1 MTGSAALL
9 GELAV
14 ARLVGS
20 AGHGRVREV
29 LRRELEARGFVVLDH
44 RFAAAAR
51 FPLRGPAGAEGVTLI
66 AVRPRARVTTWLAA
80 HYDSKG
86 QPLSMALRL
95 VWVAGTALAMVGT
108 VGALLFGGP
117 FLSWSLAALAFL
129 AGFLVLNRATDGS
142 PGAVDNATGL
152 LTVLAILDALP
163 ADASVGALL
172 LDAEELGLVGARAL
186 VRERAHLLR
195 GTTVINFD
203 GIDDRGSPI
212 AFVHRPG
219 PSVAALAAALGARS
233 WRRLPVVVDG
243 IALAEAASQCVTI
256 MKGNWGTTRVVHTAR
271 DTPDRL
277 TLDGVRAVSQ
287 ATASVLASPS

>member
-1 MTGSAALL
+1 VTRSTALL
-9 GELAV
+9 SELAV

-51 FPLRGPAGAEGVTLI
+51 FPLRGPAGTEGVTLI
-66 AVRPRARVTTWLAA
+66 AVRPRTRVTTWLAA

-95 VWVAGTALAMVGT
+95 VWVAATALAMLGT
-108 VGALLFGGP
+108 AGALLSAGP
-117 FLSWSLAALAFL
+117 FLPWSLATLAFL
-129 AGFLVLNRATDGS
+129 AGFLALNRATDGS
-142 PGAVDNATGL
+142 PGAVDNASGV
-152 LTVLAILDALP
+152 LTVLATLDALP
-163 ADASVGALL
+163 TDASVGALL

-219 PSVAALAAALGARS
+219 PMVGTLALALGARS

-243 IALAEAASQCVTI
+243 IALAGAASQCVTI
-256 MKGNWGTTRVVHTAR
+256 MKGNWGTTRVVHTSR

-277 TLDGVRAVSQ
+277 TLDGVHAVAQ
-287 ATASVLASPS
+287 ATAAVLSAPF